1 MATVAAQ
8 LVRGTENER
17 LPTKADR
24 GLRPRRRR
32 ADLQT
37 LGGVEVTMRT
47 ETTILTD
54 RGTVVFVPCDLLII
68 DLAVALSYVGGQLR
82 WNQQHR
88 RLEIVNP
95 FRGVG

>member
-1 MATVAAQ
+1 
-8 LVRGTENER
+8 
-17 LPTKADR
+17 
-24 GLRPRRRR
+24 
-32 ADLQT
+32 
-37 LGGVEVTMRT
+37 MRT